1 MSQMQSLQKEMR
13 WLKNELQLSKKS
25 QDFLE
30 NLRLYLF
37 SSGKNPDEVEDIVG
51 ELEIHLSEA
60 EKNGKSIEKII
71 GKSPKEYMK
80 MVSNEMIIDYRTWF
94 KYICI
99 IVFGSFSFTVFPDL
113 LAGNLSYSVLEIF
126 GHIVIGAIF
135 IASVFTGFK
144 YISTV
149 NQSIKK
155 QGMVLVGIALLPIA
169 LFVGLIYLN
178 RAIDTPVIHLGNTGS
193 LIIGLITALFI
204 IGVSIWAKTWTLII
218 IIALL
223 TLPDY
228 LLNLASLQYETKLI
242 VSTIITFGGI
252 AFYLLIL
259 SKLEKSK

>member
-1 MSQMQSLQKEMR
+1 M
-13 WLKNELQLSKKS
+13 KNELQLSKKS

-37 SSGKNPDEVEDIVG
+37 SSGKNSDEIDDIVN

-60 EKNGKSIEKII
+60 EGNGKSIEKIV

-80 MVSNEMIIDYRTWF
+80 VVSNEMTIDYRTWF

-99 IVFGSFSFTVFPDL
+99 IVLGSFSFTVFPDL
-113 LAGNLSYSVLEIF
+113 LEGNLSYSVLEIF
-126 GHIVIGAIF
+126 GHIFIAIIF
-135 IASVFTGFK
+135 IASVFAGFK

-149 NQSIKK
+149 SQSIGK
-155 QGMVLVGIALLPIA
+155 QGMVLVGIAILPIT

-178 RAIDTPVIHLGNTGS
+178 KAIDTPVIHFGNTAS
-193 LIIGLITALFI
+193 LIIGLFMSLFI
-204 IGVSIWAKTWTLII
+204 IGVSIWARTWALII

-228 LLNLASLQYETKLI
+228 LLNQTSLQYETKLI
-242 VSTIITFGGI
+242 VSMIITFGGI
-252 AFYLLIL
+252 ALYLWIL
-259 SKLEKSK
+259 SKLEKNK

>member
-1 MSQMQSLQKEMR
+1 M
-13 WLKNELQLSKKS
+13 KNELQLSKKS
-25 QDFLE
+25 QYFLE

-37 SSGKNPDEVEDIVG
+37 SSGKNSDEIEDIVR

-60 EKNGKSIEKII
+60 EKNGKSIEKVI

-80 MVSNEMIIDYRTWF
+80 LVSNEMIIDYRTWF

-99 IVFGSFSFTVFPDL
+99 IVLGLFSYTVFPDL
-113 LAGNLSYSVLEIF
+113 LEGNLSYTVLEIF
-126 GHIVIGAIF
+126 GHIVIGTIF

-149 NQSIKK
+149 SQSIRK
-155 QGMVLVGIALLPIA
+155 QGMVLVGIAILPIA

-178 RAIDTPVIHLGNTGS
+178 KAIDTSVIYFGNTAS
-193 LIIGLITALFI
+193 LIIGLIMALFI
-204 IGVSIWAKTWTLII
+204 ISVSIWAKTLALII

-228 LLNLASLQYETKLI
+228 LLNLTSLQYETKLI

-252 AFYLLIL
+252 AFYLWIL
-259 SKLEKSK
+259 SKLEKSKAMEEGTF

>member
-1 MSQMQSLQKEMR
+1 
-13 WLKNELQLSKKS
+13 LKNELQLSKKS

-37 SSGKNPDEVEDIVG
+37 SSGKNPEETDDIVR

-71 GKSPKEYMK
+71 GKSPKDYMK

-99 IVFGSFSFTVFPDL
+99 IVLGSFSFTFFPDL
-113 LAGNLSYSVLEIF
+113 LEGNLSYSVLEIL
-126 GHIVIGAIF
+126 GHILIGTIF
-135 IASVFTGFK
+135 IVFVITGFK

-149 NQSIKK
+149 SQSIRK
-155 QGMVLVGIALLPIA
+155 QRMVLVGIAILPIA

-178 RAIDTPVIHLGNTGS
+178 KAIDTPVIHFGNTAS
-193 LIIGLITALFI
+193 LIIGLIISLFV

-228 LLNLASLQYETKLI
+228 LLNLTSLQYETKLI

-252 AFYLLIL
+252 ALYLWIL